1 MIIFICM
8 SICKKYNITRQS
20 WLIPV
25 YTLYASKET
34 FFKLWSNEWT
44 IGREGIEGVK
54 LNTKKHRTLSLAS
67 FMRYAHHHH
76 IQQVFIWLT
85 LSLICLKTVYTV
97 NNMDSGMILNRISYY
112 LIIILLH
119 FITGIVYYKLYW
131 RIVQCVHNIE
141 KLDRVS
147 RCAGSKAC
155 KYHANSNST
164 KNLVSCLLN
173 FERKGRLCYDKEQ
186 NSSITM

>member
-1 MIIFICM
+1 MYTIF
-8 SICKKYNITRQS
+8 
-20 WLIPV
+20 
-25 YTLYASKET
+25 YTE
-34 FFKLWSNEWT
+34 E
-44 IGREGIEGVK
+44 
-54 LNTKKHRTLSLAS
+54 
-67 FMRYAHHHH
+67 
-76 IQQVFIWLT
+76 
-85 LSLICLKTVYTV
+85 
-97 NNMDSGMILNRISYY
+97 YY
-112 LIIILLH
+112 
-119 FITGIVYYKLYW
+119 
-131 RIVQCVHNIE
+131 CVHNIE